1 MLNYQCCLGPSLYG
15 SKRTI
20 HQIEALSLGG
30 STVNL
35 QPHEVLEHISKTRR
49 LLAECKDEI
58 KLQRQ
63 QKELILAGGDPMEDK
78 KRKMRNL
85 SKEIIKNKKWVSTLN
100 LTLAHQRLQ
109 LESLTK
115 NDDEDNGGENSD
127 EDVSNESGMSNFSD
141 DN

>member
-1 MLNYQCCLGPSLYG
+1 
-15 SKRTI
+15 
-20 HQIEALSLGG
+20 
-30 STVNL
+30 
-35 QPHEVLEHISKTRR
+35 VLEHVSKTRR
-49 LLAECKDEI
+49 LLAEYKDEI

-63 QKELILAGGDPMEDK
+63 QKELILAGGDPKEDK

-100 LTLAHQRLQ
+100 ITLAHQRLQ

-115 NDDEDNGGENSD
+115 NDDEDNGGENPD
-127 EDVSNESGMSNFSD
+127 ADVSSESSGMSSFSD

>member
-1 MLNYQCCLGPSLYG
+1 LRYIQGGDQGHSQSL
-15 SKRTI
+15 S
-20 HQIEALSLGG
+20 SLGG

-35 QPHEVLEHISKTRR
+35 QPHDVLKHVSKTRR
-49 LLAECKDEI
+49 LLAEYKDEI

-63 QKELILAGGDPMEDK
+63 QKELILAGGDPTEDK

-100 LTLAHQRLQ
+100 TTLAHQRLQ

-115 NDDEDNGGENSD
+115 NDDEDNGSEKPD
-127 EDVSNESGMSNFSD
+127 EDVSSESGMRNFSD
-141 DN
+141 DEL